1 MIRGGGGVHQEII
14 REIRAMERRLEKKM
28 MDKFEALL
36 YMPPEMR
43 PFALAQKEFN
53 KVAVAAANPE
63 GAAPNLAHV
72 AGEEPQSLEADL

>member
-1 MIRGGGGVHQEII
+1 
-14 REIRAMERRLEKKM
+14 
-28 MDKFEALL
+28 
-36 YMPPEMR
+36 MR